1 MTTSAFLDTN
11 PNGRADNLRVCPWL
25 GTKQAQ
31 EFPALLDVPVDDWFN
46 LCEQRREVVR
56 ETMRVPAHS

>member
-1 MTTSAFLDTN
+1 MGELITCGL
-11 PNGRADNLRVCPWL
+11 PLL
-25 GTKQAQ
+25 GSKQAQ
-31 EFPALLDVPVDDWFN
+31 EFPALLDVPVDNWLN